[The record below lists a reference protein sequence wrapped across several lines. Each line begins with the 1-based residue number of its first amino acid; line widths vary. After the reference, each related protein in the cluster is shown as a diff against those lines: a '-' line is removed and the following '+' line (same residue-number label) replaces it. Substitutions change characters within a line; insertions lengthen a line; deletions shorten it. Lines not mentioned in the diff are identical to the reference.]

1 MLYEV
6 ITSIEPVKIK
16 GPIMDPKVEAVPVK
30 AAIQEVGAMALLPT
44 VVIPVRLLGKLWS
57 LLDDGDKPGQG
68 CASLQSVTESAE
80 KQLEK

>member
-1 MLYEV
+1 MN
-6 ITSIEPVKIK
+6 
-16 GPIMDPKVEAVPVK
+16 PKVEAIPVK

-57 LLDDGDKPGQG
+57 LLDDGDQKPGTG
-68 CASLQSVTESAE
+68 CASLETVTESAE